1 MKAFVFPGQGAQFS
15 GMGKD
20 LFDASEIAQKRFR
33 QADDILGFSISSTMF
48 SGSDEDLKQTSVTQ
62 PAIFLHSV
70 ILAELMGER
79 FAPNVAAGHSLG
91 EFSALVA
98 AGALQFEDGLKLVSE
113 RAQAMQEACN
123 AAPST
128 MAAVLGMED
137 EKVEEICA
145 NTPGV
150 VVAANYNCPGQLV
163 ISGEVEAIHAA
174 CAALTEAGARR
185 ALVLPVGGAFHSP
198 LMESARERLSAAIAK
213 APFTS
218 PRCPIVQNV
227 TALPVEDPAEIRTN
241 LIAQLTAPVKWTQ
254 SMGKMIEMGAQ
265 EAIEIG
271 PGKVLQGLF
280 KKVDRAFPVSS
291 GGIEL

>member
-20 LFDASEIAQKRFR
+20 LFDASEIAQERFR

-79 FAPNVAAGHSLG
+79 FAPDMAAGHSLG

-113 RAQAMQEACN
+113 RAQAMQDACN

-137 EKVEEICA
+137 EQVEEICA
-145 NTPGV
+145 KTPGV

-174 CAALTEAGARR
+174 CSALTEAGARR

-198 LMESARERLSAAIAK
+198 LMESARERLSAAIAQ
-213 APFTS
+213 APFER

-227 TALPVEDPAEIRTN
+227 TAMPVEDPAEIRAN